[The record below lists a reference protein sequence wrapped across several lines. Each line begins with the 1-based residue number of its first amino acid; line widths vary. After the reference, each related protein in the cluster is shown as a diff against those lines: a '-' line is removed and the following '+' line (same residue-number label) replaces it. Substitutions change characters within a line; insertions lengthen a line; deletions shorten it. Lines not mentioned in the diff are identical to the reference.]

1 MLTKKEKEVINK
13 SAKKYNVSTIILFG
27 SSLKQNSAKDIDL
40 AVKGISPQL
49 FFDFYGEL
57 FKGLSKTVD
66 IIDIDEVDIYFAK
79 RILEEGKII
88 YGSQI

>member
-88 YGSQI
+88 YGPQI